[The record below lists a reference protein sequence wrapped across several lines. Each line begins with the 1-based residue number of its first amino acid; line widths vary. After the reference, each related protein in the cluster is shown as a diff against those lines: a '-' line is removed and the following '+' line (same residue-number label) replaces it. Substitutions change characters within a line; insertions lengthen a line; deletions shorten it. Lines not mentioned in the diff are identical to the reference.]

1 MYVIIVEEGV
11 LPRTKNVEFT
21 NIDLHIQ
28 TSDRFA
34 DEATCLRAFAKEAT
48 EVEPKGWDSNT
59 KQLVYSELNSQHIPV
74 EVSYVECTISTG
86 T

>member
-28 TSDRFA
+28 TNDRLA
-34 DEATCLRAFAKEAT
+34 DEAECLRAFAKAD
-48 EVEPKGWDSNT
+48 VAVDPKGWDSKT
-59 KQLVYSELNSQHIPV
+59 KQLVYAELNSQHIPV
-74 EVSYVECTISTG
+74 EVSYAACTISTG

>member
-1 MYVIIVEEGV
+1 MYSIIVEEGV

-28 TSDRFA
+28 TNDRLA
-34 DEATCLRAFAKEAT
+34 DEAECLRAFAKADV
-48 EVEPKGWDSNT
+48 EVEPKGWDSKT
-59 KQLVYSELNSQHIPV
+59 KQLVYGELKSQHVPV
-74 EVSYVECTISTG
+74 EVSYISCTTSTG